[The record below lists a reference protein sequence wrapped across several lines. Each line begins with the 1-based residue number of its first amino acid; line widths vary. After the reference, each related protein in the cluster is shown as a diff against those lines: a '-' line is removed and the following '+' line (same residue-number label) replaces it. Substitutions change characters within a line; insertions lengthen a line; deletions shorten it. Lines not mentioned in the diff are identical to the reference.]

1 MTDLQRFEHLFYEI
15 GIEYEKTTLTNERTE
30 LDISEES
37 MAHGCE
43 LSIQFEPDGKFK
55 MFVTG

>member
-15 GIEYEKTTLTNERTE
+15 GIEYEKISLTNERTE
-30 LDISEES
+30 LDISVES

-43 LSIQFEPDGKFK
+43 LGVQFDKDGKFY
-55 MFVTG
+55 MFVTE

>member
-1 MTDLQRFEHLFYEI
+1 MTDLQRFEQLFYEI
-15 GIEYEKTTLTNERTE
+15 GIECEKSTLTNGRTE

-43 LSIQFEPDGKFK
+43 LSIQFESDGKFK